1 MMHMIT
7 YFMGLYKIRKQWVC
21 SVAQSCPTLCDPMD
35 YSPPS
40 SSVHRVSLIRI
51 LEWVAMPSSRDLP
64 DPVIKPMSFASLLH

>member
-1 MMHMIT
+1 M
-7 YFMGLYKIRKQWVC
+7 C
-21 SVAQSCPTLCDPMD
+21 SVAQSCPNLCDPMD

-64 DPVIKPMSFASLLH
+64 DPVIKPMSLASLSH

>member
-7 YFMGLYKIRKQWVC
+7 YFMGLYKIKQWVC

-51 LEWVAMPSSRDLP
+51 LEWVAMPSSRDLS
-64 DPVIKPMSFASLLH
+64 DPVIKPMSLASLLH